1 MVHSTLCFLVLRDSL
16 RLVVLF
22 CDSFL
27 LAGTF
32 LEGFVVHCVIL
43 WCIVVLFS
51 STSCVLVNLNFF
63 LFLVLYRHFMVVC
76 GWYFYGTVCCG
87 IVVNGY
93 FVVLSVTLHFVLYFA
108 THFVCFVVVCCD
120 LGHFVV
126 LSVVLNDTLW

>member
-51 STSCVLVNLNFF
+51 STSCVLVNLNLF
-63 LFLVLYRHFMVVC
+63 LFLVLYRP
-76 GWYFYGTVCCG
+76 FYGGLWLVLLWYCLLWYCG
-87 IVVNGY
+87 
-93 FVVLSVTLHFVLYFA
+93 
-108 THFVCFVVVCCD
+108 
-120 LGHFVV
+120 
-126 LSVVLNDTLW
+126 